1 MELISGL
8 RAFVAT
14 AQSGSFTRA
23 GQQLG
28 LSNRLVSKYVAALEE
43 RLGARLLQ
51 RTTRRL
57 GLTPAG
63 ERLLARAPALLDGL
77 DEMMTEVAEDGSG
90 LNGVLRLSAP
100 VSFGEAYVA
109 PMLQRFMAANPA
121 LSVEVSLS
129 DSYVDLAAE
138 GVDLAFRVGEPRQ
151 GALKVRKLG
160 TTEAVLVAAP
170 SYLAQHG
177 RPQQLQQL
185 SEHSCLLDK
194 NHEAADRWLLTCEGE
209 EESVSVTGRYSIN
222 NAQVVRNFAVAGEG
236 IGFSPRFVLGD
247 DLSTGR
253 LECVLPAYSSLEI
266 PVSVVYLQG
275 RVLPRKVRA
284 LIDFAVEDF
293 GLYC

>member
-43 RLGARLLQ
+43 RLDARLLQ
-51 RTTRRL
+51 RTTRRV

-90 LNGVLRLSAP
+90 LSGVLRLSAP

-109 PMLQRFMAANPA
+109 PMLRRFMAANPA
-121 LSVEVSLS
+121 LSVDVSLS

-138 GVDLAFRVGEPRQ
+138 GVDLAFRVGESRQ

-177 RPQQLQQL
+177 RPLQLQQL

-209 EESVSVTGRYSIN
+209 EQSVSVTGRYSIN

-253 LECVLPAYSSLEI
+253 LERVLPAYSSPEI